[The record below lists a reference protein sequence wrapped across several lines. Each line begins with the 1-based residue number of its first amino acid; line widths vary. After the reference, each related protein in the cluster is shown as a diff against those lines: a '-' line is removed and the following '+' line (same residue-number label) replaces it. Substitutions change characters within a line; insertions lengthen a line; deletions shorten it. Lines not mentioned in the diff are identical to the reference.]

1 VFSTKPR
8 QKHILK
14 KMGAYLDKPITE
26 KEIEKGADNKL
37 IYSAVSMQGWRKTQ
51 EDSHIA
57 ELKLP
62 NGEAL
67 FGVFDGHGGKDV
79 AIFVK
84 QKFVDY
90 LVKSAEYKEG
100 RYEEALKRNFI
111 QMDELMT
118 ENLSSDPIVEKADS
132 QGCTACVGL
141 ITKDTIYCANSGD
154 SRCVLARGT
163 QAVELSED
171 HKPDNAGEL
180 KRIEAAGG
188 FVEDGR
194 VRGILS
200 LSRALG
206 DMEYKMNKK
215 IGVEA
220 QMITCVPEIRKQSI
234 SPDDKFMI
242 IACDGIWDCLT
253 SQQAVDLMHNKIK
266 ARKNGENSAKV
277 VCDMF
282 DEIICKNVNDP
293 ESDGSGTDNMTC
305 ILIEVKK

>member
-1 VFSTKPR
+1 
-8 QKHILK
+8 
-14 KMGAYLDKPITE
+14 MGAYLDKPITE
-26 KEIEKGADNKL
+26 KDIEKGADSRL

-51 EDSHIA
+51 EDSHIT

-90 LVKSAEYKEG
+90 LIKSAEYKEG
-100 RYEEALKRNFI
+100 KYEEALRKNFI

-163 QAVELSED
+163 QAIELSED

-180 KRIEAAGG
+180 I
-188 FVEDGR
+188 R
-194 VRGILS
+194 VYLTPMCTWSHS
-200 LSRALG
+200 LMPSSSRTG
-206 DMEYKMNKK
+206 
-215 IGVEA
+215 
-220 QMITCVPEIRKQSI
+220 
-234 SPDDKFMI
+234 
-242 IACDGIWDCLT
+242 
-253 SQQAVDLMHNKIK
+253 
-266 ARKNGENSAKV
+266 
-277 VCDMF
+277 
-282 DEIICKNVNDP
+282 
-293 ESDGSGTDNMTC
+293 
-305 ILIEVKK
+305 